1 MGIHWLNIFIVL
13 VFLAIFW
20 KQILI
25 AIAVFTVLF
34 QEKDMDALKYKSVAV
49 KLDIWQLLKKL
60 GAEDFRSVGKVI
72 EFLTMQECKKRNIE

>member
-25 AIAVFTVLF
+25 TIAVFTVLF
-34 QEKDMDALKYKSVAV
+34 QEKEMNALKYKSVAV
-49 KLDIWQLLKKL
+49 KIDIWQLLKKL
-60 GAEDFRSVGKVI
+60 GAKDFRSVGKVI